1 MTDWT
6 NEQLEMQLQAASQA
20 LRYPPTP
27 DIARAVTRR
36 LEAHPGR
43 SPTLRLAWVL
53 AIALIVL
60 ASLLAVPTVRAQI
73 LEFLQIGVIR
83 IFLVESTP
91 TPTSLPP
98 TSTTVQSAVGIPTLP
113 RPKPT
118 TSPTSSPR
126 PILTPVASVTDLAGE
141 TTLEAALQQ
150 ADFPV
155 MLPAYPPDLGA
166 PDRVFLQDLSGQ
178 VLVLVWLDP
187 ADPDNVRLSLH
198 QYVGRDNLTGL
209 KYNPP
214 VVRSTFVNGQQAVWA
229 TGPYFLEL
237 RNGQSQMVRLIEGHV
252 LIWAD
257 DGVTYR
263 IETDMSLEEAIRIAE
278 SLKPFES

>member
-1 MTDWT
+1 
-6 NEQLEMQLQAASQA
+6 
-20 LRYPPTP
+20 
-27 DIARAVTRR
+27 
-36 LEAHPGR
+36 
-43 SPTLRLAWVL
+43 LRLAWVL

-83 IFLVESTP
+83 IFLVEPTP
-91 TPTSLPP
+91 TTTSLPP
-98 TSTTVQSAVGIPTLP
+98 TSTPVQSAVGIPTLP

-118 TSPTSSPR
+118 ASPTSSPR
-126 PILTPVASVTDLAGE
+126 PTFTPVASVMDLAGE
-141 TTLEAALQQ
+141 TTLEAALQK

-155 MLPAYPPDLGA
+155 MLPTYPPDLGA

-187 ADPDNVRLSLH
+187 ADPDKVHLSLH
-198 QYVGRDNLTGL
+198 QYIGRDNLTGL

-214 VVRSTFVNGQQAVWA
+214 VVQSTFVNGRQAIWA

-237 RNGQSQMVRLIEGHV
+237 RNGQNQMIRLIEGRV

-257 DGVTYR
+257 DDVTYR
-263 IETDMSLEEAIRIAE
+263 IETDLPLEEAVRIAE

>member
-1 MTDWT
+1 
-6 NEQLEMQLQAASQA
+6 
-20 LRYPPTP
+20 
-27 DIARAVTRR
+27 
-36 LEAHPGR
+36 
-43 SPTLRLAWVL
+43 
-53 AIALIVL
+53 
-60 ASLLAVPTVRAQI
+60 
-73 LEFLQIGVIR
+73 
-83 IFLVESTP
+83 
-91 TPTSLPP
+91 
-98 TSTTVQSAVGIPTLP
+98 
-113 RPKPT
+113 
-118 TSPTSSPR
+118 
-126 PILTPVASVTDLAGE
+126 
-141 TTLEAALQQ
+141 
-150 ADFPV
+150 

-214 VVRSTFVNGQQAVWA
+214 VVRSTFVNGQQAIWA